1 MSDTKKPAVNTNPV
15 KPTMKMQHV
24 TSAGNIPQN
33 QPNKPVM
40 QMQNAIKSMTPNKSG
55 K

>member
-1 MSDTKKPAVNTNPV
+1 MSDTKKPAMNTNPV
-15 KPTMKMQHV
+15 KPTMEMQ
-24 TSAGNIPQN
+24 TINLTGDIAQN
-33 QPNKPVM
+33 QTNKPVM